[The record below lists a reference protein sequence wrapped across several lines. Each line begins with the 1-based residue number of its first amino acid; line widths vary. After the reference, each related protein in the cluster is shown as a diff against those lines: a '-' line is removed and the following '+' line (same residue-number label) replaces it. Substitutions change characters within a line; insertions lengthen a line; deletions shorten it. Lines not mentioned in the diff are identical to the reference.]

1 LGRADGARDNF
12 LEDNMLASVDDLFL
26 DFLKDIYFAE
36 KKILKSIPKLVKGA
50 QNAELKAALT
60 EHRAETEGQI
70 ERLQQVFEILG
81 KPARAK
87 TCEAIN
93 GLFEEADELF
103 EDTEAGAVRDA
114 GIVACAQ
121 AVEHY
126 EMARYGALIAWA
138 KLAGKGELV
147 TLLQET
153 LEQEKKADELL
164 NKLGTAKVNPEALK
178 QAA

>member
-1 LGRADGARDNF
+1 
-12 LEDNMLASVDDLFL
+12 MLASVDDLFL

-36 KKILKSIPKLVKGA
+36 KKILKTIPKLVKGA
-50 QNAELKAALT
+50 AHEELKAALT

-103 EDTEAGAVRDA
+103 EDTEVGPVRDA

-138 KLAGKGELV
+138 ELEKQSEIV
-147 TLLQET
+147 ALLRQT
-153 LEQEKKADELL
+153 LEEEKKADALL
-164 NKLGTAKVNPEALK
+164 NKLGSSKVNPGALK
-178 QAA
+178 KAA